1 MVEKKAKPV
10 TKKVATGKSSSAV
23 ATKPKTTK
31 ATAVATAKKSV
42 SSAAAPKTSKVP
54 AVSTVKKTVAK
65 KTVSAAA
72 DPKKTKATAVKKTAM
87 PVAEKKAPAKKA
99 ATTKTSLPAAKQGVA
114 KPTPEERYRMVQT
127 AAYFIAERNGFGG
140 CSLGH
145 WADAE
150 NEIAAKLGV

>member
-42 SSAAAPKTSKVP
+42 GSAAAPKTSKVP

-72 DPKKTKATAVKKTAM
+72 DPKKTKATA
-87 PVAEKKAPAKKA
+87 KKA
-99 ATTKTSLPAAKQGVA
+99 ATTKAPVSAAKQGVA